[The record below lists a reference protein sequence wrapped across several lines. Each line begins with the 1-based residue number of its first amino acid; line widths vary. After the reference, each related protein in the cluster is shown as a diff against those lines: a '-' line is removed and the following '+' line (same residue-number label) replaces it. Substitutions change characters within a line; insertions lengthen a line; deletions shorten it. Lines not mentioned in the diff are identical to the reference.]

1 MDKDSNI
8 YLINTSIPKQLL
20 KFLNNFEYTHYI
32 NFSNSNHIETIL
44 TDNQNSLLTIYD
56 QTITPDAVGTIY
68 PVNDHINRIGDNPFI
83 GNQQRLNI
91 DFINTENIYTQHP
104 KGIITDS
111 CGKHALYGP
120 YPSSYLANITTMAHI
135 FKYQI
140 NAYLIN
146 TKILQ

>member
-8 YLINTSIPKQLL
+8 YLINKNIPKQLL

-56 QTITPDAVGTIY
+56 QTITPDPVGTIY

-83 GNQQRLNI
+83 GNQKRLNI
-91 DFINTENIYTQHP
+91 DFINTENIYTQHSQ
-104 KGIITDS
+104 GIITDS
-111 CGKHALYGP
+111 CGTHRAYGP
-120 YPSSYLANITTMAHI
+120 YPSSYVANIATMAHI
-135 FKYQI
+135 FKYKI
-140 NAYLIN
+140 KAFLIN
-146 TKILQ
+146 TSTL